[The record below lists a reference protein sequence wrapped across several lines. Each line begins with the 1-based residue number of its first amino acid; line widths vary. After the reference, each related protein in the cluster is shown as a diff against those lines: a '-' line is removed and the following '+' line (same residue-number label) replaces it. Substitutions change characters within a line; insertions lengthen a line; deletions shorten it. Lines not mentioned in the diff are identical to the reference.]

1 MISLVSLLLPILIP
15 IILSWKFS
23 ELFVLTIFLSKLSN
37 PLLLKPRE
45 LTRAWCLGKRKILG
59 LGFPF

>member
-1 MISLVSLLLPILIP
+1 MISLVSLLLPMLIP

-45 LTRAWCLGKRKILG
+45 LTKAWC
-59 LGFPF
+59 